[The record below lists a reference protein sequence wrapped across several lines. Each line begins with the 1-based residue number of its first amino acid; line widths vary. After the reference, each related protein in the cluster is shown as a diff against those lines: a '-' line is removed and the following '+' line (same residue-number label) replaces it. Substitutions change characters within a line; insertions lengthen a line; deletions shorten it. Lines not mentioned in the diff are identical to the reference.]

1 MGKYELRMQDI
12 NLTKDDMENIKQGCL
27 TTDQVESDLASVA
40 KQRAFEVYVIQL
52 LTQFKY
58 SNKMEMNS
66 TRREA

>member
-27 TTDQVESDLASVA
+27 TTDQVESDVASVA

-52 LTQFKY
+52 D
-58 SNKMEMNS
+58 NKMEMNS